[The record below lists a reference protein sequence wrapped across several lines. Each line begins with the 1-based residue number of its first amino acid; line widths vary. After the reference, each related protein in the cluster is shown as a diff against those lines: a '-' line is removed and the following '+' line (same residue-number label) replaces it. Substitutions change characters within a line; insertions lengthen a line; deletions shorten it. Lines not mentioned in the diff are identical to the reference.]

1 MALVA
6 QEKIKRYILIACVV
20 LAACALCACGKDT
33 RTEKELRE
41 QAIGFMQQ
49 GDYSAAVARF
59 NEALTY
65 SDGKYGKLE
74 IDILKYR
81 AEAEVLSGDYEA
93 ATETYELLRR
103 EDGDKAEYMNLQVIC
118 MVRAGKNL
126 SKCLELYKQSTAK
139 EPNGVGNRQALYV
152 LGTALARSEDEKHV
166 QEARELYEK
175 ALSAEESATGEIYNR
190 MGSLAFES
198 GEIDEAIDWFQK
210 GIEYVQDHPE
220 EGESDVLKTLKYNI
234 AICYEYKQEYETAK
248 ELFEEYA
255 DQYGSNDVIEHEIE
269 FLESRIRDNE

>member
-6 QEKIKRYILIACVV
+6 QEKIKRFILIACVV

>member
-6 QEKIKRYILIACVV
+6 QEKIKRFILIACVV

-255 DQYGSNDVIEHEIE
+255 DQYGSNEVIEHEIE